1 MYVSAMDLKYFKN
14 VYIEVIVMF
23 SVYIMYCNEWG
34 MRILENIL
42 ILVLECK
49 YFDFIFFGIIF

>member
-1 MYVSAMDLKYFKN
+1 MLNYFFGGLMYVSAMDLKYFKN

-23 SVYIMYCNEWG
+23 GVYIMFCNEWG

-42 ILVLECK
+42 ILVLEC
-49 YFDFIFFGIIF
+49 